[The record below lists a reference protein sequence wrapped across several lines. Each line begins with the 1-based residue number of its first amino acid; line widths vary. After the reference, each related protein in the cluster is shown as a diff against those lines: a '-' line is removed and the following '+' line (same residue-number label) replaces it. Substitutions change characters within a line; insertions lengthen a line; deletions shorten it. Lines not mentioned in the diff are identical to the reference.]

1 MPKFWVH
8 PRPVG
13 PVWER
18 EAGREVSCHLAHV
31 IRRPRESAKHQAIE
45 QFGSRAR
52 AGAKALPSSARQC
65 PSHQALSNCP
75 QDLAKLLSL
84 PFQAPIVRTGA
95 SK

>member
-8 PRPVG
+8 PHPVG
-13 PVWER
+13 PVWETG
-18 EAGREVSCHLAHV
+18 AGRELSCHLAHV
-31 IRRPRESAKHQAIE
+31 IRRPREGVKHQAIE

-52 AGAKALPSSARQC
+52 AEAKALPSPARQC
-65 PSHQALSNCP
+65 PSHQAPPNCP

-84 PFQAPIVRTGA
+84 LFQAPIVRTGA